1 MSELEKLAAT
11 LADWS
16 QHTSAVIY
24 LFGSRARGDHTPDS
38 DVDVVIKFPRV
49 EDGDAD
55 WWLASNQEEF
65 ASINALLP
73 GPLKILENDDP
84 LSDKVVEAAKNPA
97 YRDRNIICVWL
108 PPKIN

>member
-1 MSELEKLAAT
+1 VNRHSAASVGCPS
-11 LADWS
+11 L
-16 QHTSAVIY
+16 
-24 LFGSRARGDHTPDS
+24 
-38 DVDVVIKFPRV
+38 RV

-84 LSDKVVEAAKNPA
+84 LSDKVVEAAKN
-97 YRDRNIICVWL
+97 
-108 PPKIN
+108 